1 MRPDGRRPSRGLR
14 SPARG
19 LVLHALL
26 VFMAL
31 STFAVVA
38 AAEVW
43 STTLQREREAEL
55 LFVGNQYR
63 RAIES
68 YWTATPGPVK
78 TMPTSVRQ
86 LLLDDRFPQPVMH
99 LRRQYADPMTGED
112 MRLITSGNVIVGV
125 HSRSKDTPIKQ
136 SNFPDK
142 YAQFESAATYQQW
155 RFVFTP
161 PRNPAA
167 PRTGAPRPG
176 Q

>member
-1 MRPDGRRPSRGLR
+1 VRRDPLR
-14 SPARG
+14 SSPRARRSARG
-19 LVLHALL
+19 LVLLALL

-31 STFAVVA
+31 STFAVMA
-38 AAEVW
+38 AAEIW
-43 STTLQREREAEL
+43 STRLQREREAEL

-63 RAIES
+63 RALES

-78 TMPTSVRQ
+78 TLPASIRQ

-99 LRRQYADPMTGED
+99 LRRPYLDPMTGED
-112 MRLITSGNVIVGV
+112 MQLVKTGNVIIGV

-136 SNFPDK
+136 ANFPDR
-142 YAQFESAATYQQW
+142 YAQFENAATYQQW

-161 PRNPAA
+161 PRVGP
-167 PRTGAPRPG
+167 PRPGAPRPG